1 MFIRD
6 YLLIDTEDGEDI
18 LDLQSEKGG
27 AQRTGVCRKLR
38 MPKSAPLRGFVLVRP
53 KPFTCKQ
60 DMYPELSMSTYL
72 IMNFTTFCYSKNKSP
87 IHEQN
92 CPKDWWITVE

>member
-27 AQRTGVCRKLR
+27 AQRTGVENALPEC
-38 MPKSAPLRGFVLVRP
+38 VLAIAIYV
-53 KPFTCKQ
+53 
-60 DMYPELSMSTYL
+60 ELNL
-72 IMNFTTFCYSKNKSP
+72 
-87 IHEQN
+87 
-92 CPKDWWITVE
+92 

>member
-38 MPKSAPLRGFVLVRP
+38 MPKSALLRGFVLVRP
-53 KPFTCKQ
+53 EPFNMQTRHV
-60 DMYPELSMSTYL
+60 SG
-72 IMNFTTFCYSKNKSP
+72 TFDVNIFDYEFYYILLLK
-87 IHEQN
+87 E
-92 CPKDWWITVE
+92 